1 MRPGHKCLLQLDRLA
16 RVWLAEVFDVRLLL
30 TLAVVALVGAILSVT
45 AYRQQK
51 PQTRNEASIV
61 QAVPA
66 GAMAER
72 K

>member
-1 MRPGHKCLLQLDRLA
+1 MSPVSQLDRLA

-30 TLAVVALVGAILSVT
+30 TLAVVALVAAILTVN

-51 PQTRNEASIV
+51 PKTRNEGSIV

-66 GAMAER
+66 TAMAAR